1 MASFLSKSDHWIKDS
16 EPSSTVSST
25 VHQKT
30 RKPAVDQQIN
40 INQNLKPG
48 TIYAHFLELKMTFQV
63 SFMYGAILSF
73 LLYIIKVAL
82 NRLKENLRQTLTTT
96 SLIYEKY
103 IFFVLKFHFFL
114 GFLLFLM
121 YANDMPQ
128 AIQS

>member
-1 MASFLSKSDHWIKDS
+1 
-16 EPSSTVSST
+16 
-25 VHQKT
+25 
-30 RKPAVDQQIN
+30 
-40 INQNLKPG
+40 
-48 TIYAHFLELKMTFQV
+48 MTFQV